1 MAETAGM
8 GRMPQGRFQG
18 STERGFQ
25 ELLRV
30 EKNRLGGRAQKKGPY
45 MSQPEQM
52 HRKER
57 MPRDR
62 VFWSLSPI

>member
-1 MAETAGM
+1 M

-30 EKNRLGGRAQKKGPY
+30 EKNRLGGRAPEKGLY
-45 MSQPEQM
+45 MPQPEQT

-62 VFWSLSPI
+62 VFWSPAPI